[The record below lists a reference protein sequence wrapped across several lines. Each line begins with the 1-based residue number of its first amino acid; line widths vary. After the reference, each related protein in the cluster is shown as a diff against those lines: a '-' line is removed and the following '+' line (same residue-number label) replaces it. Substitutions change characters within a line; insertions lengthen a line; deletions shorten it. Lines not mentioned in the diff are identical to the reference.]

1 MFGKRKRLRI
11 TPDSAHKISF
21 ALDVSKDE
29 IVALIKIADE
39 KGLASVAGRLARHR
53 DALTK
58 IQVGF
63 SAASENLQELADQ
76 TDAIASDIAEIEQ
89 LLEIRG
95 DDQSFHSFLASNTL
109 RCEAKITR
117 GEI

>member
-1 MFGKRKRLRI
+1 MD
-11 TPDSAHKISF
+11 PSSAHKISF

-29 IVALIKIADE
+29 IAGLIEMADE
-39 KGLASVAGRLARHR
+39 SGLASVVDRLAGHR

-58 IQVGF
+58 IQAGF

-95 DDQSFHSFLASNTL
+95 DQSFHCFLASSTL
-109 RCEAKITR
+109 RGEAKIAR
-117 GEI
+117 GEIG